1 MVEYDI
7 STYNIDVIFK
17 KITNGTARGSAASLL
32 NLGSNSVNGQETVI
46 MGAGFAL

>member
-1 MVEYDI
+1 MVEYDV